1 MLSGAQW
8 GKPFEEK
15 KIEQSARPLV
25 KYLILFGSTLYSFLH
40 GVPMLTCNTVYLAA
54 RYVTKYVI
62 NSVAERDY
70 SAQETWHLLLQLLLI
85 NPSCEILL
93 FSVLMDLVRL
103 TEMININSVPVTNN
117 FFNVLCYS

>member
-1 MLSGAQW
+1 MLSGAQL

-15 KIEQSARPLV
+15 KIEQSAHPLM

-70 SAQETWHLLLQLLLI
+70 SAHETWHLLLQLLLI
-85 NPSCEILL
+85 NSSQDFVVLSADGSCE
-93 FSVLMDLVRL
+93 VNRYD
-103 TEMININSVPVTNN
+103 
-117 FFNVLCYS
+117 